1 MPTSF
6 RPYTPDQ
13 DLLLQPSLREWLPE
27 GHLAYFI
34 NDVVELL
41 DLSAFYAP
49 YEGDGRRK
57 APFEPRMMLKVLIYG
72 YCSGVFSSR
81 KLAKKLEEDVAFRV
95 LAADNFP
102 RHRTICDFRK
112 RHLADFKSVFV
123 QVMRIARQAG
133 LISLGTVAIDG
144 TKVRANASKHKAMS
158 YQRLL
163 AEERRL
169 AQEIAGLCDKARS
182 TDDEED
188 RLYGADC
195 RGDELPEEL
204 QHRQTRL
211 ATIREAKA
219 QLEQAQREA
228 DTARGRHEDDD
239 RRPPSGRGAS
249 YKRDF
254 GVPED
259 EAQSNFTDPDS
270 SIMNTADGFQQ
281 CYNGQ
286 LAVDGEFQLIVENK
300 LTANASDNGE
310 LLGLLDGIEQTLQ
323 GRPEHLLADA
333 GYRNEDDLATL
344 ASRDIDAY
352 VSLGREGKAGVEVDP
367 DCHPA
372 TARMAEKL
380 ATADG
385 KVRYAERKW
394 ISEAVNGWIKRVLGF
409 RQFSVRGLSAA
420 GGEWDLVCVATNLR
434 RMQRLMTLA

>member
-13 DLLLQPSLREWLPE
+13 ELLLQPSLREWLPE

-34 NDVVELL
+34 NDVVEEL

-72 YCSGVFSSR
+72 YCTGVFSSR

-102 RHRTICDFRK
+102 QHRTICDFRK
-112 RHLADFKSVFV
+112 RHLSDFKAVFV
-123 QVMRIARQAG
+123 QVIRIAQQAD
-133 LISLGTVAIDG
+133 LVSLGTVAIDG

-158 YQRLL
+158 YKRLQ

-169 AQEIAGLCDKARS
+169 AQEVAEMCAQAHS
-182 TDDEED
+182 TDADED

-204 QHRQTRL
+204 QHRQARL
-211 ATIREAKA
+211 MKIRDAKA
-219 QLEQAQREA
+219 RLEQAQRDA

-239 RRPPSGRGAS
+239 RKPPTGRGRR

-259 EAQSNFTDPDS
+259 KAQSNFTDPES
-270 SIMNTADGFQQ
+270 CIMKTADGFQQ

-300 LTANASDNGE
+300 LTANGSDNGE
-310 LLGLLDGIEQTLQ
+310 LLSLLDDIEQTLQ
-323 GRPEHLLADA
+323 GRPEQLLADA
-333 GYRNEDDLATL
+333 GYRNEDDLAQL
-344 ASRDIDAY
+344 ESRSIDAC
-352 VSLGREGKAGVEVDP
+352 VSLGREGKAPGKIDP
-367 DCHPA
+367 GCHPA

-385 KVRYAERKW
+385 RARYAERKW

-409 RQFSVRGLSAA
+409 RQFSVRGLNSAS
-420 GGEWDLVCVATNLR
+420 GEWDLMCLATNLR
-434 RMQRLMTLA
+434 RMQRLMVLA